1 VSDCYLIGQGK
12 REIGFRLP
20 DSWHILKNAV
30 FAAVEEQVDIPRL
43 VGEALANPVGT
54 PPLAELLKGK
64 KSIVIVVDDLTR
76 PTPRKALLASLVG
89 FLHEQGV
96 ADDQIDVVIGLGT
109 HRPVTQAE
117 IEETFGEALC
127 SSLRITNHD
136 CRAADLVAVGSLPH
150 SGEVLINSTFMRA
163 DLRIALGSIL
173 PHPWNG
179 FGGGAKLVLP
189 GVAGW
194 DTIKRHHLALVTA
207 KGTWLGNLTNNPFHD
222 EVYQAGRMARLDFIV
237 NAVYNSN
244 EDVKGIVAG
253 DFEEAYRVGAELCTK
268 ELGIEFEQ
276 AADVTIA
283 SVFPYCDG
291 PQTMKPL
298 NPATMVTKKGGTV
311 ILYVEE
317 LLGGCY
323 PASMLEAFGKAL
335 SLANGDPRGLVFD
348 YLGRGELIAPEAP
361 MDVNSAINTTLL
373 FLSRVRVILVSKDA
387 DAQQAARLGFDYAAS
402 LDEAIAR
409 VSTEIPQATVNVLP
423 AGGLVFPLL
432 AEAMKFEY

>member
-1 VSDCYLIGQGK
+1 MSDCYLIGQEK
-12 REIGFRLP
+12 REIHFQLP
-20 DSWHILKNAV
+20 DSWRVLKNAV
-30 FAAVEEQVDIPRL
+30 LAGAVGGPDTSELIGQ
-43 VGEALANPVGT
+43 ALAHPVGSA
-54 PPLAELLKGK
+54 PLANLVEGK
-64 KSIVIVVDDLTR
+64 KSVAIVVDDLTR
-76 PTPRKALLASLVG
+76 PTPRRTLLVSLVE
-89 FLHEQGV
+89 FLRAHGV
-96 ADDQIDVVIGLGT
+96 ANDQIDVIVGVGT

-127 SSLRITNHD
+127 HSLRITNHD
-136 CRAADLVAVGSLPH
+136 CRADDLVPVGSLPH

-179 FGGGAKLVLP
+179 FGGGGKLILP
-189 GVAGW
+189 GIAGW

-207 KGTWLGNLTNNPFHD
+207 KGTWLGNLTDNPFHE
-222 EVYQAGRMARLDFIV
+222 EVYQAARMARLDFIV

-244 EDVKGIVAG
+244 EDVKAIVAG
-253 DFEEAYRVGAELCTK
+253 DFEEAYRFGAELCTK
-268 ELGIEFEQ
+268 ELGVGFEE

-298 NPATMVTKKGGTV
+298 NPSTMVTKKGGTV
-311 ILYVEE
+311 ILYVDE

-323 PASMLEAFGKAL
+323 PASMLQAFGKAL
-335 SLANGDPRGLVFD
+335 TLAQGDPKGLVFD
-348 YLGRGELIAPEAP
+348 YLSRGELIAPEAA

-373 FLSRVRVILVSKDA
+373 FLSRVNVLLVSKDA
-387 DAQQAARLGFDYAAS
+387 DTEQAAKLGFDHAVS

-409 VSTEIPQATVNVLP
+409 VSKGLPEATVNVLP

-432 AEAMKFEY
+432 AEDMKFEY